1 MDTPT
6 SSNNPTPLP
15 VSEESTPNVSVKEK
29 YQTLGRA
36 AATTIKLRPSDGTAD
51 VTIGVTKPKVP
62 VDLRNIGSSSPG
74 RVDKYLKIFGF
85 RGSLNF
91 KDSG

>member
-15 VSEESTPNVSVKEK
+15 ISEESSPNVSVKEK

-36 AATTIKLRPSDGTAD
+36 AATIL
-51 VTIGVTKPKVP
+51 TKRQF
-62 VDLRNIGSSSPG
+62 LTH
-74 RVDKYLKIFGF
+74 
-85 RGSLNF
+85 SL
-91 KDSG
+91 